1 MDDTY
6 QEKERV
12 VFQQESFPKSSK
24 TGTKVHAF
32 ETTSWYVPT
41 LSRIFFSERA
51 QAHLTVKRGKMMEQ
65 FKKRMTLSSFG

>member
-32 ETTSWYVPT
+32 EMRVRRRRGMYQLSQEFSFLKELKLTS
-41 LSRIFFSERA
+41 
-51 QAHLTVKRGKMMEQ
+51 Q
-65 FKKRMTLSSFG
+65 